1 MKTIQLVVRVEV
13 PDKTSPKRV
22 QKLTEMLLDIGL
34 NDAAET
40 LEMESDG
47 GPPSQNIRDAKA
59 VTDWNFHAPEFM
71 CEACGRPA
79 AKLASVALGTT
90 FVDADPIVDEG
101 ELPRRRIPPRD
112 RCGE

>member
-1 MKTIQLVVRVEV
+1 MKTIQLVVRIEV

-59 VTDWNFHAPEFM
+59 VTDTEIAQYYNEH
-71 CEACGRPA
+71 
-79 AKLASVALGTT
+79 K
-90 FVDADPIVDEG
+90 DEYRQP
-101 ELPRRRIPPRD
+101 ELPTLEEKKPSEPEKKPEPKKD
-112 RCGE
+112 